1 MALKGLIY
9 LRHMAVKT
17 PIEFSEGIYFITFTC
32 QHWLPL
38 FEVTN
43 SYDTVYKWFDY
54 LQAKGHN
61 VKGYVIMPN
70 HLHVLIDFGV
80 SSKSINTIVS
90 NGKRFMAYKIVD
102 RLKDQNNTEILLLL
116 SEAVNISDKNKGKIH
131 QVFERSFDCKEIT
144 SQHFFVQKLLY
155 MHSNPCTGVW
165 HLVKNSIDYEH
176 SSTKF
181 YISGEQG
188 KHFIKDE

>member
-1 MALKGLIY
+1 
-9 LRHMAVKT
+9 MAVKT
-17 PIEFSEGIYFITFTC
+17 PIAFTEGMYFITFTC

-38 FEVTN
+38 FETTN

-54 LQAKGHN
+54 LYTKGHK

-80 SSKSINTIVS
+80 SEKNINTIVS
-90 NGKRFMAYKIVD
+90 DGKRFMAYKIVE
-102 RLKDQNNTEILLLL
+102 RLKQQNTTEILLQL
-116 SEAVNISDKNKGKIH
+116 SEAVINSDKDKGKIH

-144 SQHFFVQKLLY
+144 SQHFFLQKLSY
-155 MHSNPCTGVW
+155 MHNNPCSGVW
-165 HLVKNSIDYEH
+165 NLVKNPVEYEH
-176 SSTKF
+176 SSAKY

-188 KHFIKDE
+188 VYSIKEE